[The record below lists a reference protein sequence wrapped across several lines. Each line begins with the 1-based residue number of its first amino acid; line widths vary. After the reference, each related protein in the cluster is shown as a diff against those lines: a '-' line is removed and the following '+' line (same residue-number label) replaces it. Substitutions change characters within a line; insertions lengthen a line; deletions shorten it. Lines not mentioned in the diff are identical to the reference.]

1 MMNDTRWRTPGR
13 AHGPFRGENGFT
25 LLELLVVLMI
35 VGLVSAFVAPR
46 LIDSLT
52 GLSLKTEA
60 KKIAACLRD
69 ARSRAASEKKTLRVI
84 FSFEENALA
93 VVHVVE
99 KSADEGDPFQWEQD
113 SPPEEEEGAEK
124 ERPRVYRLPEG
135 VMLVKTE
142 EIEPLIEEER
152 YHIDF
157 HPAGNSSGGE
167 VTLGIPGDEKESRY
181 TVRVDF
187 ITGSVKME

>member
-1 MMNDTRWRTPGR
+1 MMNDSRRRAQCR
-13 AHGPFRGENGFT
+13 AHGPSRCENGFT
-25 LLELLVVLMI
+25 LLELLVVMLI
-35 VGLVSAFVAPR
+35 VGLASAFVAPR
-46 LIDSLT
+46 LIDSMT

-60 KKIAACLRD
+60 KKIAASLRD
-69 ARSRAASEKKTLRVI
+69 ARSRAASEKKTIRVT

-93 VVHVVE
+93 VVHLME

-113 SPPEEEEGAEK
+113 PPEEEEGAVK

-167 VTLGIPGDEKESRY
+167 VTLGIPGDERESRY